1 MTEPLPYPRVLAPE
15 AHGPEHVALDTEGRI
30 LTGTADGAVRRLT
43 LSPARD
49 RAGSEVIAR
58 TGGRPLGLAP
68 SPDGG
73 VLVCDARRGLL
84 AVSPADGAVRVLADE
99 VDGEPLRFCSNV
111 AVAADGTVYFTVS
124 SRRYALEAWL
134 GDILEH
140 RGTGRLLRLTPGG
153 RPEVLLDGLQFA
165 NGVALAED
173 ESFVAVVETGAY
185 RISRLWLTG
194 PRAGRRDTLLGGLP
208 GFPDN
213 LTRGPG
219 GLFWVALAG
228 PREPAV
234 DWLHRASPAVRRAAW
249 RAVRRFAPGPRPTV
263 RILAVGAD
271 GRVAHH
277 LVHRRSP
284 YRMATSVCVTGRHL
298 VLGSLV
304 ERGVAV
310 CDLGSPPVPGPQP
323 GPGSGAQGTIAST

>member
-1 MTEPLPYPRVLAPE
+1 MTEPLPRPRVLAP
-15 AHGPEHVALDTEGRI
+15 AARGPEHVTLDAEGRI
-30 LTGTADGAVRRLT
+30 LTGTADGAVRRLA

-49 RAGSEVIAR
+49 RARSEVLAH

-68 SPDGG
+68 SSDGG

-84 AVSPADGAVRVLADE
+84 ALSPDGGLRVLADA

-111 AVAADGTVYFTVS
+111 TNAADGTVYFTVS
-124 SRRYALEAWL
+124 SRRYALEDWL
-134 GDILEH
+134 GDIIEH

-165 NGVALAED
+165 NGVALADD

-194 PRAGRRDTLLGGLP
+194 PRAGRRNTLLGGLP

-213 LTRGPG
+213 LNRGPG
-219 GLFWVALAG
+219 GVFWVALAG

-234 DWLHRASPAVRRAAW
+234 DLLHRASPAVRRVAW
-249 RAVRRFAPGPRPTV
+249 SALRRFAPGPRPTV
-263 RILAVGAD
+263 GVLAVGTD
-271 GRVAHH
+271 GRVVRH
-277 LVHRRSP
+277 LVRRRSP
-284 YRMATSVCVTGRHL
+284 YRMTTSVCVTGRHL

-310 CDLGSPPVPGPQP
+310 CDLDAPRVPGAEPDD
-323 GPGSGAQGTIAST
+323 QGTIAST